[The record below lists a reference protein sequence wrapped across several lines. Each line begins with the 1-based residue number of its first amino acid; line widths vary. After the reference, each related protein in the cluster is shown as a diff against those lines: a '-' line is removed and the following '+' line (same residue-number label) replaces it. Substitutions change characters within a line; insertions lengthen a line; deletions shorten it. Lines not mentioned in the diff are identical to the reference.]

1 MSDTFAGLTRRINA
15 FVHDR
20 ETSEELSHLI
30 DESKD
35 TGGDA
40 ADALIELA
48 LGDEFIKEDFTG
60 DDESAELDVALED
73 DELVDDAEDLGEL
86 SRAVKD
92 DDLGDDISD
101 ETIDAALDEIGDG
114 LDDDDD
120 EGLGEAA
127 QLRLGEVL
135 VI

>member
-73 DELVDDAEDLGEL
+73 DELA
-86 SRAVKD
+86 D
-92 DDLGDDISD
+92 DDDDGDDISD
-101 ETIDAALDEIGDG
+101 EAIDAALDEIGDG

>member
-73 DELVDDAEDLGEL
+73 DELAAD
-86 SRAVKD
+86 D

-101 ETIDAALDEIGDG
+101 EAIDAALDEVGDG

>member
-73 DELVDDAEDLGEL
+73 DELVDD
-86 SRAVKD
+86 D

-101 ETIDAALDEIGDG
+101 EAIDAALDEIGDG

>member
-73 DELVDDAEDLGEL
+73 DELVDD
-86 SRAVKD
+86 

-101 ETIDAALDEIGDG
+101 EAIDAALDEIGDD

>member
-73 DELVDDAEDLGEL
+73 DELAAD
-86 SRAVKD
+86 D

-101 ETIDAALDEIGDG
+101 EAIDAALDEIGDG

>member
-73 DELVDDAEDLGEL
+73 DALA
-86 SRAVKD
+86 D
-92 DDLGDDISD
+92 DDDISDDISD
-101 ETIDAALDEIGDG
+101 EVIDAALDEIGDG

-135 VI
+135 VV

>member
-73 DELVDDAEDLGEL
+73 DELAD
-86 SRAVKD
+86 D

-101 ETIDAALDEIGDG
+101 EAIDAALDEIGDG

>member
-73 DELVDDAEDLGEL
+73 DELA
-86 SRAVKD
+86 AAD

-101 ETIDAALDEIGDG
+101 EAIDAALDEIGDG

>member
-48 LGDEFIKEDFTG
+48 LDDEFIKEDFTG

-73 DELVDDAEDLGEL
+73 DELAD
-86 SRAVKD
+86 D

-101 ETIDAALDEIGDG
+101 EAIDAALDEIGDG

>member
-35 TGGDA
+35 IGGDA

-48 LGDEFIKEDFTG
+48 LGDEFINEDCPG
-60 DDESAELDVALED
+60 DDESCELDVALED
-73 DELVDDAEDLGEL
+73 DELVDDDE
-86 SRAVKD
+86 
-92 DDLGDDISD
+92 DLGDDEISD
-101 ETIDAALDEIGDG
+101 EAIDAALDEIGSG
-114 LDDDDD
+114 LDDDDED
-120 EGLGEAA
+120 DGLGEAA
-127 QLRLGEVL
+127 QLRVGEVL

>member
-73 DELVDDAEDLGEL
+73 DELVDDDDDDD
-86 SRAVKD
+86 D
-92 DDLGDDISD
+92 DDLGD
-101 ETIDAALDEIGDG
+101 EAIDAALDEIGDG

>member
-20 ETSEELSHLI
+20 EASEELSHLI

-60 DDESAELDVALED
+60 DDESAALDVALED
-73 DELVDDAEDLGEL
+73 DELVDD
-86 SRAVKD
+86 D

>member
-73 DELVDDAEDLGEL
+73 DELADD
-86 SRAVKD
+86 D

-114 LDDDDD
+114 LDNDDD

>member
-73 DELVDDAEDLGEL
+73 DELADD
-86 SRAVKD
+86 D

-101 ETIDAALDEIGDG
+101 EAIDAALDEIGDG
-114 LDDDDD
+114 LDNDDD

>member
-35 TGGDA
+35 IGGDA

-48 LGDEFIKEDFTG
+48 LGDEFINEDCPG
-60 DDESAELDVALED
+60 DDEICELDVALED
-73 DELVDDAEDLGEL
+73 DELVDDE
-86 SRAVKD
+86 
-92 DDLGDDISD
+92 DLGDDEISD
-101 ETIDAALDEIGDG
+101 AAIDAALDEIGSG

-120 EGLGEAA
+120 DDGLGEAA
-127 QLRLGEVL
+127 QLRVGEVL

>member
-1 MSDTFAGLTRRINA
+1 MSDTFAGLTHRINA

-73 DELVDDAEDLGEL
+73 DELADDD
-86 SRAVKD
+86 D
-92 DDLGDDISD
+92 DDLGDDLGD

>member
-73 DELVDDAEDLGEL
+73 DELVDD
-86 SRAVKD
+86 D

-101 ETIDAALDEIGDG
+101 EAIDAALDEVGDG

-120 EGLGEAA
+120 EGLGEAT

-135 VI
+135 VV

>member
-73 DELVDDAEDLGEL
+73 DELADD
-86 SRAVKD
+86 D

-101 ETIDAALDEIGDG
+101 EAIDAALDEIGDG
-114 LDDDDD
+114 LDDD

>member
-73 DELVDDAEDLGEL
+73 DELVDD
-86 SRAVKD
+86 D
-92 DDLGDDISD
+92 DDDDDDDDVGD
-101 ETIDAALDEIGDG
+101 EAIDAALDEIGDG

>member
-73 DELVDDAEDLGEL
+73 DELVDD
-86 SRAVKD
+86 D
-92 DDLGDDISD
+92 DDHGDDISD
-101 ETIDAALDEIGDG
+101 EAIDAALDEIGDG

>member
-73 DELVDDAEDLGEL
+73 DELVDD
-86 SRAVKD
+86 D
-92 DDLGDDISD
+92 DISDDISD
-101 ETIDAALDEIGDG
+101 EVIDAALDEIGDG

>member
-73 DELVDDAEDLGEL
+73 DELVDDDDDD
-86 SRAVKD
+86 D
-92 DDLGDDISD
+92 DDLGD
-101 ETIDAALDEIGDG
+101 EAIDAALDEIGDG

>member
-73 DELVDDAEDLGEL
+73 DELVDD
-86 SRAVKD
+86 D

-101 ETIDAALDEIGDG
+101 EAIDAALDEIGDG

-135 VI
+135 VV

>member
-73 DELVDDAEDLGEL
+73 DELADD
-86 SRAVKD
+86 D

>member
-73 DELVDDAEDLGEL
+73 DELVDD
-86 SRAVKD
+86 

-101 ETIDAALDEIGDG
+101 EAIDAALDEIGDG

>member
-73 DELVDDAEDLGEL
+73 DELADDDD
-86 SRAVKD
+86 D
-92 DDLGDDISD
+92 DDLGD
-101 ETIDAALDEIGDG
+101 EAIDAALDEIGDG

>member
-73 DELVDDAEDLGEL
+73 DELADDD
-86 SRAVKD
+86 D

-101 ETIDAALDEIGDG
+101 EAIDAALDEIGDG

>member
-73 DELVDDAEDLGEL
+73 DELA
-86 SRAVKD
+86 D
-92 DDLGDDISD
+92 DDDISDDISD
-101 ETIDAALDEIGDG
+101 EVIDAALDEIGDG

>member
-73 DELVDDAEDLGEL
+73 DEMADD
-86 SRAVKD
+86 D

-101 ETIDAALDEIGDG
+101 EAIDAALDEIGDG

>member
-73 DELVDDAEDLGEL
+73 DEL
-86 SRAVKD
+86 D
-92 DDLGDDISD
+92 DDDDDDDDISD
-101 ETIDAALDEIGDG
+101 EVIDAALDEIGDG
-114 LDDDDD
+114 LDDD

>member
-73 DELVDDAEDLGEL
+73 DEL
-86 SRAVKD
+86 D
-92 DDLGDDISD
+92 DDDISDDISD
-101 ETIDAALDEIGDG
+101 EVIDAALDEIGDG

-135 VI
+135 VV

>member
-48 LGDEFIKEDFTG
+48 LGDEFINEEYDG
-60 DDESAELDVALED
+60 DEESEELEVAIED
-73 DELVDDAEDLGEL
+73 DELVDDEDGD
-86 SRAVKD
+86 V
-92 DDLGDDISD
+92 DDISEAD
-101 ETIDAALDEIGDG
+101 IDAALDEISED
-114 LDDDDD
+114 LVEDD
-120 EGLGEAA
+120 EGDLDESTD
-127 QLRLGEVL
+127 LRLGEVL

>member
-73 DELVDDAEDLGEL
+73 DELA
-86 SRAVKD
+86 D
-92 DDLGDDISD
+92 DDISDDISD
-101 ETIDAALDEIGDG
+101 EVIDAALDEIGDG

>member
-73 DELVDDAEDLGEL
+73 DELADD
-86 SRAVKD
+86 D
-92 DDLGDDISD
+92 DDLGDDLGD
-101 ETIDAALDEIGDG
+101 EAIDAALDEIGDG

>member
-73 DELVDDAEDLGEL
+73 DELVGD
-86 SRAVKD
+86 D

>member
-73 DELVDDAEDLGEL
+73 DELTDD
-86 SRAVKD
+86 D
-92 DDLGDDISD
+92 DDLGDDMSD
-101 ETIDAALDEIGDG
+101 EAIDAALDEIGDG
-114 LDDDDD
+114 LDDD